1 MGRSCTSTYE
11 APGLAG
17 KSQLNIDEHQKIDAR
32 IVESAKNIKVLSRLS
47 WPAGVMETFLAGWRS
62 GKPKL
67 PAIEYGKGD
76 DLDEPARE
84 LDRALDS
91 LKSLDDPLADFL
103 RNTAESYLLLCGL
116 LMQVGKPDVV
126 KFSRALYGAPGDVLS
141 EGSVNNLQ
149 AAEYFLEQSAQFG
162 EATHVQEADYCVPAE
177 VVKSELE
184 ARLADVFPE
193 KTVDVVIDP
202 NMASKAAAGA
212 TRIRLRGGTCFSD
225 YDIEQLLQHE
235 AFVHSLTALN
245 GQAQP
250 IVRSLGLGAPR
261 TTGPQEGLAT
271 FAELVTGSIDI
282 DRMQRIALRVV
293 GIDRA
298 LSGANFIDVFAF
310 FLKAGQ
316 TENES
321 FSSAMRIFRGA
332 PVSGGAAF
340 TKDVV
345 YLHGLMEVH
354 TFFRWALQHQRL
366 ELCRYFFAGRM
377 TISDTCGLSPMFEDG
392 ILAGPR
398 YLPTWM
404 TRTNGLAGYLAF
416 SIFANR
422 ISIEALDEHH
432 SFERVEEISN

>member
-1 MGRSCTSTYE
+1 MKFE
-11 APGLAG
+11 
-17 KSQLNIDEHQKIDAR
+17 EHQSIDAR

-62 GKPKL
+62 GKPEL
-67 PAIEYGKGD
+67 PVIEYAKSD
-76 DLDEPARE
+76 DLSESARG
-84 LDRALDS
+84 LDRAIDS

-103 RNTAESYLLLCGL
+103 RNTAESYLVLCDL
-116 LMQVGKPDVV
+116 LMHVGKPDVLN
-126 KFSRALYGAPGDVLS
+126 FSRGLYGAPGDVLS
-141 EGSVNNLQ
+141 EGSVTNLE
-149 AAEYFLEQSAQFG
+149 AAQYFLKQSAQFS
-162 EATHVQEADYCVPAE
+162 EATHLHEADYSVPAE

-184 ARLADVFPE
+184 KRLADVFPGR
-193 KTVDVVIDP
+193 TVGVVIDP
-202 NMASKAAAGA
+202 NLASKATAGA
-212 TRIRLRGGTCFSD
+212 TRIRLRGDTCFSD
-225 YDIEQLLQHE
+225 YDIEQLLHHE

-245 GQAQP
+245 GRAQP
-250 IVRSLGLGAPR
+250 IIRSLGLGAPR

-282 DRMQRIALRVV
+282 GRMQRIALRVV

-298 LSGANFIDVFAF
+298 LSGANFIEVFEF
-310 FLKAGQ
+310 FLDAGQ
-316 TENES
+316 SENES

-332 PVSGGAAF
+332 PVTGGAAF

-354 TFFRWALQHQRL
+354 TFFRWTLQHQRL

-377 TISDTCGLSPMFEDG
+377 TITDACKLAPMFEDG

-432 SFERVEEISN
+432 SFERVQEISI

>member
-1 MGRSCTSTYE
+1 M
-11 APGLAG
+11 
-17 KSQLNIDEHQKIDAR
+17 D
-32 IVESAKNIKVLSRLS
+32 
-47 WPAGVMETFLAGWRS
+47 TFLAGWRS
-62 GKPKL
+62 GNPRL
-67 PAIEYGKGD
+67 PAIEYAKSD

-84 LDRALDS
+84 LGRALDS
-91 LKSLDDPLADFL
+91 LKSLDDPLAEFL
-103 RNTAESYLLLCGL
+103 RNTAESYLVLCDL
-116 LMQVGKPDVV
+116 LMQVGKPDML
-126 KFSRALYGAPGDVLS
+126 KFSRALYGAPGDALS
-141 EGSVNNLQ
+141 EGSVNNLE
-149 AAEYFLEQSAQFG
+149 AAEYFLKQSAQFA
-162 EATHVQEADYCVPAE
+162 EAAHLQEADYCVPAA

-184 ARLADVFPE
+184 ARLADVFPG

-212 TRIRLRGGTCFSD
+212 TRIRLRSGTCFSD

-250 IVRSLGLGAPR
+250 IIRSLGLGAPR

-293 GIDRA
+293 GIDKA
-298 LSGANFIDVFAF
+298 LSGANFIDVFEF
-310 FLKAGQ
+310 FLDAGQ

-332 PVSGGAAF
+332 PVTGGAAF
-340 TKDVV
+340 TKDLV

-377 TISDTCGLSPMFEDG
+377 TIADTCGLAPMFEDG

-432 SFERVEEISN
+432 SFERVQDIST

>member
-1 MGRSCTSTYE
+1 MRC
-11 APGLAG
+11 
-17 KSQLNIDEHQKIDAR
+17 R
-32 IVESAKNIKVLSRLS
+32 KV
-47 WPAGVMETFLAGWRS
+47 
-62 GKPKL
+62 
-67 PAIEYGKGD
+67 
-76 DLDEPARE
+76 
-84 LDRALDS
+84 
-91 LKSLDDPLADFL
+91 
-103 RNTAESYLLLCGL
+103 
-116 LMQVGKPDVV
+116 
-126 KFSRALYGAPGDVLS
+126 
-141 EGSVNNLQ
+141 VNNLE

-162 EATHVQEADYCVPAE
+162 EASDLREADYCVPAE
-177 VVKSELE
+177 IVKRELE
-184 ARLADVFPE
+184 ARLAEVFPE
-193 KTVDVVIDP
+193 KTVEVVVDP

-212 TRIRLRGGTCFSD
+212 TRIRLRGGTCFSE
-225 YDIEQLLQHE
+225 YDIQQLLQHE

-245 GQAQP
+245 GRAQP
-250 IVRSLGLGAPR
+250 VIRSLGLGAPR

-293 GIDRA
+293 GIDKA
-298 LSGANFIDVFAF
+298 LSGANFIDVFEF
-310 FLKAGQ
+310 FLNAGQ
-316 TENES
+316 TENDS

-332 PVSGGAAF
+332 PLTGGAAF
-340 TKDVV
+340 TKDLV

-377 TISDTCGLSPMFEDG
+377 TIADACGLAPMFKEG
-392 ILAGPR
+392 ILAGPK

-432 SFERVEEISN
+432 RFERVQEISI

>member
-1 MGRSCTSTYE
+1 MNTE
-11 APGLAG
+11 
-17 KSQLNIDEHQKIDAR
+17 EHQKIDAR
-32 IVESAKNIKVLSRLS
+32 IVESAKNIKVLSRLT
-47 WPAGVMETFLAGWRS
+47 WPAGIMETFLADWRA
-62 GKPKL
+62 GKPRL
-67 PAIEYGKGD
+67 PVVEYAKCD

-84 LDRALDS
+84 LGRALDS
-91 LKSLDDPLADFL
+91 LKSLDDPLAEFL
-103 RNTAESYLLLCGL
+103 RNTAESYLVLCDLLK
-116 LMQVGKPDVV
+116 QVGKPDVL
-126 KFSRALYGAPGDVLS
+126 KFSRALYGVPGDALS
-141 EGSVNNLQ
+141 EGSVNNLE
-149 AAEYFLEQSAQFG
+149 AAEYFLERSAQFG
-162 EATHVQEADYCVPAE
+162 EASDLHEADYCVPAE
-177 VVKSELE
+177 VVKRELE
-184 ARLADVFPE
+184 ARLAEVFPE
-193 KTVDVVIDP
+193 KTVDVVVDP

-225 YDIEQLLQHE
+225 YDIQQLLHHE

-245 GQAQP
+245 GRAQP
-250 IVRSLGLGAPR
+250 VIRSLGLGAPR

-293 GIDRA
+293 GIDKA
-298 LSGANFIDVFAF
+298 LSGANFIDVFEF
-310 FLKAGQ
+310 FLNAGQ
-316 TENES
+316 TENDS

-332 PVSGGAAF
+332 PLTGGAAF
-340 TKDVV
+340 TKDLV

-377 TISDTCGLSPMFEDG
+377 TIADACGLAPMFKEG
-392 ILAGPR
+392 ILAGPK

-432 SFERVEEISN
+432 RFERVQEISI